1 MKRKPIYEYSD
12 KRASVRYAEEER
24 QRQKARDKAEIKM
37 GSSYFTNNKEVI
49 DETRRI
55 N

>member
-1 MKRKPIYEYSD
+1 MRRKPIYEYTD
-12 KRASVRYAEEER
+12 KRVSDRYAEEQR
-24 QRQKARDKAEIKM
+24 QRLRERDKAEEKM

-49 DETRRI
+49 DETRRV